1 MDRSGPAPL
10 TRLAEDSGFSLVELM
25 VVFAVMGV
33 VMTAFLG
40 LLASVQRSLVRETN
54 RSATMDQARLALEGI
69 DRQVR
74 SGSIMCVPTTGTS
87 PYYTLTLYGPNAYST
102 SSSTNR
108 WVQYQVQSQTLQRR
122 QYTSSWSAWRTVATG
137 ILNSTPTGT
146 TTNVPFFPDTAS
158 QYAATSGASR
168 LVNVT
173 FVVNSQTSDATSS
186 NTKVQSAIAIRNQ
199 DSTLSCISVPI
210 G

>member
-1 MDRSGPAPL
+1 MNRPAPL
-10 TRLAEDSGFSLVELM
+10 ARLAEDRGFSLIELM
-25 VVFAVMGV
+25 VVLAVMGL

-54 RSATMDQARLALEGI
+54 RSTTMDQARLAMEGI

-102 SSSTNR
+102 SSSANR
-108 WVQYQVQSQTLQRR
+108 WVQYRVQSQTLQRR
-122 QYTSSWSAWRTVATG
+122 QYTSSWSSWRTVATG
-137 ILNSTPTGT
+137 IVNSTPSG
-146 TTNVPFFPDTAS
+146 TTNVPFLPDTAS
-158 QYAATSGASR
+158 QYASTSGASR

-173 FVVNSQTSDATSS
+173 FIVNSQTSDTTSS
-186 NTKVQSAIAIRNQ
+186 SSKLQSAIAIRNQ
-199 DSTLSCISVPI
+199 DATLSCSIPS